1 MVASQFSPDLV
12 ADGLYDVGQMSKIA
26 RMKVAGAIAA
36 SIALT
41 ACASSNDAK
50 KLLNPDP
57 PGKMYASADTYLA
70 QGKYER
76 AAKRFEELDRD
87 HPYSAEARR
96 AMVMA
101 AYAYYR
107 GGKYPE
113 AIATARRYTTMHPGT
128 KDAALAHHIIAS
140 CYFEDMNGPKNDQTN
155 TRKALQ
161 ELQVLK
167 SRYPNSK
174 YAQTADNRIRIAKDT
189 LAAKEMEVGRYY
201 LKRRKYM
208 ASINRFRVVVSDFQ
222 TTKHVEEALMRMT
235 EGYMALGLKN
245 EAQNA
250 TAILGHNFPDS
261 RWYKDAYTLLQSDG
275 LAPREDTGS
284 WLSRTWKNF
293 KLPTIKL

>member
-1 MVASQFSPDLV
+1 
-12 ADGLYDVGQMSKIA
+12 MSKIA
-26 RMKVAGAIAA
+26 TIKVAGAVAA
-36 SIALT
+36 SIALA
-41 ACASSNDAK
+41 ACASTDNAK

-70 QGKYER
+70 QGKYQR

-87 HPYSAEARR
+87 HPYSPEARR

-101 AYAYYR
+101 AYSYFR
-107 GGKYPE
+107 GGKFPE

-174 YAQTADNRIRIAKDT
+174 YAQDADNRIRIATDT

-201 LKRRKYM
+201 LKRHKYM
-208 ASINRFRVVVSDFQ
+208 ASINRFKVVVSEYQ

-235 EGYMALGLKN
+235 EGYMALGIKN

-250 TAILGHNFPDS
+250 AAILGHNYPS
-261 RWYKDAYTLLQSDG
+261 SPWYKDAYTLLQSDG

-284 WLSRTWKNF
+284 WLSKAWKNI

>member
-1 MVASQFSPDLV
+1 
-12 ADGLYDVGQMSKIA
+12 
-26 RMKVAGAIAA
+26 MKVAGAIAA